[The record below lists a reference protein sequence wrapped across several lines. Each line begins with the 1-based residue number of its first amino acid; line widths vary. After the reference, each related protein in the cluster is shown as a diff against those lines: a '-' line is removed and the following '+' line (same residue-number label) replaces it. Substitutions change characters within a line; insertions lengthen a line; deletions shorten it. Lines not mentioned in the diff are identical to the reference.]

1 MVLASSELEDRQVGV
16 VRADNHDIDK
26 HIAGYADLIKDAAQ
40 ADQIEHEM
48 GVRQALRIH
57 KKAVFWSMALSSA
70 LIVCGCA
77 TKMNRTCLLMC
88 AALRSCRWRVTTW
101 S

>member
-1 MVLASSELEDRQVGV
+1 MTVSAPELEDTQRNV
-16 VRADNHDIDK
+16 VRVDHDIDA

-57 KKAVFWSMALSSA
+57 KKAVFWSMALSAA
-70 LIVCGCA
+70 LIVCPSSCP
-77 TKMNRTCLLMC
+77 R
-88 AALRSCRWRVTTW
+88 RSPPLHCN
-101 S
+101 